1 MMITGKPLNLQRGV
15 AMQTLK
21 QYAIADSTD
30 TKKFSPRVY
39 RAYRAMQGLEDDSDK
54 VFAALAKTAENVYV
68 EELKLVYGAL
78 TAEFTIRDLSY
89 DVSKLYDMIKDVA
102 YPRTKKATD
111 EAAELMHDVLMVIA
125 KKVTEFKDYAP
136 IKEAMTVPCKPL
148 EKFIN
153 YLESETYKGVWSDIM
168 KYPFDNQKAGLRKH
182 LMFGFAPSTG
192 KTIITNALDTLYY
205 RIDAN
210 VQTRKSFSFDAGVWN
225 GMVNGKFLVITDDDD
240 ESQPISP
247 DFIKNFMNPRMA
259 SMTAK
264 QGERD
269 FKTYS
274 GSSVIATNTEEEYFA
289 SPQVSKRLI
298 LIRLNHTL
306 PDFTFDELN
315 KLHNLDV
322 AEILNYVNYTR
333 PTKLFD
339 VKNKWSNKLDS
350 RIEECKK
357 YVNEVGAVK
366 AGQLKKEF
374 GNDIVKMAYPDGA
387 KTKRVDDL
395 VIYGYFADKEATPEL
410 PKQSSFDEFNVSMLA
425 GLRDTKPKQVKI
437 TFGRMADN
445 IEASNDTPKEE
456 QAMFGLFT
464 GTGVKTDEID
474 KATGIVLDVDE
485 SKLKSLKEIKLP
497 YAFIAYETSSS
508 KPDKLR
514 YRVVVPGIESKD
526 ADEYRENVIKV
537 SKLLKDD
544 IDPTCEAIAHRY
556 FIGGKNIVIN
566 YKPLNASLPHDT
578 TGIVSRV
585 ASAAVG
591 NRNSMTYWALQRAK
605 EANDEDLAEEILR
618 ASKCDESEIERFA
631 RRWDENRI

>member
-1 MMITGKPLNLQRGV
+1 ML
-15 AMQTLK
+15 TLRD
-21 QYAIADSTD
+21 YAIADNTD
-30 TKKFSPRVY
+30 IEKFSPRVY
-39 RAYRAMQGLEDDSDK
+39 RAYRAIQGFDDDNDK
-54 VFAALAKTAENVYV
+54 TFQALAKTAKNVNV
-68 EELKLVYGAL
+68 AELKLVYGSL

-89 DVSKLYDMIKDVA
+89 DVSQLGDMIKDVA
-102 YPRTKKATD
+102 FPRTKKAVD

-136 IKEAMTVPCKPL
+136 IAEAMTIPCKPL
-148 EKFIN
+148 ERFID
-153 YLESETYKGVWSDIM
+153 YLESETYKGIWSDIM

-182 LMFGFAPSTG
+182 LMLGFAPSTG

-247 DFIKNFMNPRMA
+247 DFIKNFMNQRMA

-298 LIRLNHTL
+298 LVRLNHTL
-306 PDFTFDELN
+306 PDFTFEELN
-315 KLHNLDV
+315 ELHNLDV
-322 AEILNYVNYTR
+322 AQILNYVNYEKQ
-333 PTKLFD
+333 TKLFD
-339 VKNKWSNKLDS
+339 IKNQWSNKLDI

-357 YVNEVGAVK
+357 YVNEMGAVK
-366 AGQLKKEF
+366 AGSLKKEF
-374 GNDIVKMAYPDGA
+374 GRDIVKAAYPDGA

-395 VIYGYFADKEATPEL
+395 VIYGYFAEELETPDL
-410 PKQSSFDEFNVSMLA
+410 PKQKSFDEFNVSMLA
-425 GLRDTKPKQVKI
+425 GLTDTKPKQIKT
-437 TFGRMADN
+437 TFSSMADN
-445 IEASNDTPKEE
+445 IEAANDTPKEE

-474 KATGIVLDVDE
+474 KATGIVLDVDK

-508 KPDKLR
+508 KPDSLR
-514 YRVVVPGIESKD
+514 YRVVIPGIESKD
-526 ADEYRENVIKV
+526 ADEYRDNVIKI

-566 YKPLNASLPHDT
+566 YKKLNATLPHDRS
-578 TGIVSRV
+578 GIVSRV

-591 NRNSMTYWALQRAK
+591 ERNSITYWALKRAQ
-605 EANDEDLAEEILR
+605 ESNDEDLAEEILK
-618 ASKCDESEIERFA
+618 ASQCDQSEIEYFA
-631 RRWDENRI
+631 KRWDESKI

>member
-1 MMITGKPLNLQRGV
+1 
-15 AMQTLK
+15 MQTLRE
-21 QYAIADSTD
+21 YAIADNTD
-30 TKKFSPRVY
+30 TQKFSPRVF
-39 RAYRAMQGLEDDSDK
+39 RAYRAIQGLEDESDK
-54 VFAALAKTAENVYV
+54 TFAALAKTAKNVNV
-68 EELKLVYGAL
+68 NELKLVYGAL
-78 TAEFTIRDLSY
+78 TAEFTIRELRY
-89 DVSKLYDMIKDVA
+89 DVSELRDMIKDVA

-136 IKEAMTVPCKPL
+136 IEEAMTVPCKPL
-148 EKFIN
+148 EKFID

-168 KYPFDNQKAGLRKH
+168 KYPFDNQKSGLRKH
-182 LMFGFAPSTG
+182 LMLGFAPSTG

-247 DFIKNFMNPRMA
+247 DFIKNFMNQRMA

-298 LIRLNHTL
+298 LIRLDHAL

-315 KLHNLDV
+315 ELHNLDV
-322 AEILNYVNYTR
+322 AEILNYVNYDK

-357 YVNEVGAVK
+357 YVNEMGAVK
-366 AGQLKKEF
+366 AGSLKKEF
-374 GNDIVKMAYPDGA
+374 GKDIVKIAYPDGP

-395 VIYGYFADKEATPEL
+395 VIYGYFAEDKKAGLPE
-410 PKQSSFDEFNVSMLA
+410 QSSFDEFNISMLT
-425 GLRDTKPKQVKI
+425 GLKDTKPKKI
-437 TFGRMADN
+437 KTTFGSMSDN
-445 IEASNDTPKEE
+445 IEAANDTPKKK

-464 GTGVKTDEID
+464 GTGVKTDEIE
-474 KATGIVLDVDE
+474 KATGVVLDVDK

-497 YAFIAYETSSS
+497 YAFIAYETSRS
-508 KPDKLR
+508 KPDSLR
-514 YRVVVPGIESKD
+514 YRVVIPGIESKD
-526 ADEYRENVIKV
+526 ADEYRENMIKIGG
-537 SKLLKDD
+537 LLKDD
-544 IDPTCEAIAHRY
+544 VDPASEAIAHRY

-566 YKPLNASLPHDT
+566 YKPLNASLPRDT
-578 TGIVSRV
+578 SGIVDRV
-585 ASAAVG
+585 SSATVG
-591 NRNSMTYWALQRAK
+591 SRNSITYWALQRAK
-605 EANDEDLAEEILR
+605 EANDEDLAMEVLK
-618 ASKCDESEIERFA
+618 ASQCDQSEIERFA
-631 RRWDENRI
+631 KRWDNNQI

>member
-1 MMITGKPLNLQRGV
+1 
-15 AMQTLK
+15 MQTLK
-21 QYAIADSTD
+21 EYAVADNTNNE
-30 TKKFSPRVY
+30 KFSPRVY
-39 RAYRAMQGLEDDSDK
+39 RAYRAIQGLEDDSDK
-54 VFAALAKTAENVYV
+54 TFAALAKTAKNVNV

-78 TAEFTIRDLSY
+78 TAEFTIRELSY
-89 DVSKLYDMIKDVA
+89 DVSRLYDMIKDVA

-136 IKEAMTVPCKPL
+136 IEEAMTVPCKPL
-148 EKFIN
+148 ERFID

-182 LMFGFAPSTG
+182 LMLGFAPSTG

-240 ESQPISP
+240 ESQPISS
-247 DFIKNFMNPRMA
+247 DFIKNFMNQRMA

-274 GSSVIATNTEEEYFA
+274 GSSVIATNTEEDYFA

-298 LIRLNHTL
+298 LVRLNHTL

-315 KLHNLDV
+315 ELHNLDV
-322 AEILNYVNYTR
+322 AEILNYVNYER

-339 VKNKWSNKLDS
+339 VKNKWNNKLDI

-357 YVNEVGAVK
+357 YVNEMGAVK
-366 AGQLKKEF
+366 AGSLKKEF
-374 GNDIVKMAYPDGA
+374 GRDIVKAAYPDGA

-395 VIYGYFADKEATPEL
+395 VIYGYFAEKENNEL
-410 PKQSSFDEFNVSMLA
+410 PEQRSFDEFNISMLA
-425 GLRDTKPKQVKI
+425 GLKDTKPKKI
-437 TFGRMADN
+437 ITTFGYMSDN
-445 IEASNDTPKEE
+445 IEAANDVPKEQ
-456 QAMFGLFT
+456 QAMFGMFT

-474 KATGIVLDVDE
+474 KATGVVLDVDK

-497 YAFIAYETSSS
+497 YAFIAYETSNS

-514 YRVVVPGIESKD
+514 YRIVVPGIESKD

-544 IDPTCEAIAHRY
+544 IDTTCEAIAHRY

-566 YKPLNASLPHDT
+566 YKPLSYSLPRDT

-591 NRNSMTYWALQRAK
+591 SRNSITFWALNRAK
-605 EANDEDLAEEILR
+605 EANDEDLAVEVLK
-618 ASKCDESEIERFA
+618 ASQCDEAEIERFA
-631 RRWDENRI
+631 RRWDNNKI

>member
-1 MMITGKPLNLQRGV
+1 
-15 AMQTLK
+15 MQTLRD
-21 QYAIADSTD
+21 YAIRDCTD
-30 TKKFSPRVY
+30 TNKFSPRVF
-39 RAYRAMQGLEDDSDK
+39 RAYRAIQGLDDDNDK
-54 VFAALAKTAENVYV
+54 TFQALAKTAKSVNVA
-68 EELKLVYGAL
+68 ELKLVYGSL

-89 DVSKLYDMIKDVA
+89 DVSRLGDMIKDVA
-102 YPRTKKATD
+102 FPRTKKAVD

-136 IKEAMTVPCKPL
+136 ISEAMTIPCKPL
-148 EKFIN
+148 ERFID

-182 LMFGFAPSTG
+182 LMLGFAPSTG

-247 DFIKNFMNPRMA
+247 DFIKNFMNQRMA

-298 LIRLNHTL
+298 LVRLNHTL

-315 KLHNLDV
+315 ELHNLDV
-322 AEILNYVNYTR
+322 AQILNYVNYEK

-339 VKNKWSNKLDS
+339 VKNKWSNKLDN
-350 RIEECKK
+350 RIDECKK
-357 YVNEVGAVK
+357 YVNEMGAVK
-366 AGQLKKEF
+366 AGSLKKEF
-374 GNDIVKMAYPDGA
+374 GRDIVKAAYPDGA

-395 VIYGYFADKEATPEL
+395 VIYGYFAEEFETPDL
-410 PKQSSFDEFNVSMLA
+410 PKQKSFDEFNVSMLT
-425 GLRDTKPKQVKI
+425 GLTDTKPKQIKT
-437 TFGRMADN
+437 TFSGMADN

-474 KATGIVLDVDE
+474 KATGIVLDVDK

-497 YAFIAYETSSS
+497 YEFIAYETSSS
-508 KPDKLR
+508 KPDSLR
-514 YRVVVPGIESKD
+514 YRVVLPGIESKN
-526 ADEYRENVIKV
+526 ADEYRENTIKIG
-537 SKLLKDD
+537 KLLKDD
-544 IDPTCEAIAHRY
+544 IDPTCEAMAHRY

-566 YKPLNASLPHDT
+566 YKRLNASLPHDRS
-578 TGIVSRV
+578 GIVSRV

-591 NRNSMTYWALQRAK
+591 ERNSITYWALKRAQ
-605 EANDEDLAEEILR
+605 ESNDEDLAEEILK
-618 ASKCDESEIERFA
+618 ASQCDQSEIEYFA
-631 RRWDENRI
+631 KRWDESKI

>member
-1 MMITGKPLNLQRGV
+1 
-15 AMQTLK
+15 MQTLK
-21 QYAIADSTD
+21 EYAIADKTD
-30 TKKFSPRVY
+30 TEKFSPRVY
-39 RAYRAMQGLEDDSDK
+39 RAYRAIQGLEDDSDK
-54 VFAALAKTAENVYV
+54 AFDALAKTARNVNV
-68 EELKLVYGAL
+68 AELKLVYGAL

-89 DVSKLYDMIKDVA
+89 DVSRLGDMIKDVA
-102 YPRTKKATD
+102 FPRTKKSVD

-136 IKEAMTVPCKPL
+136 IEEAMTVPCKPL
-148 EKFIN
+148 ERFID

-298 LIRLNHTL
+298 LIRLDHTL

-322 AEILNYVNYTR
+322 AEILNYVNYTK

-357 YVNEVGAVK
+357 YVNEMGAVK
-366 AGQLKKEF
+366 AGSLKKEF
-374 GNDIVKMAYPDGA
+374 GRDIVKMAYPDGA

-395 VIYGYFADKEATPEL
+395 VIYGYFAEEAKTHGLPE
-410 PKQSSFDEFNVSMLA
+410 QRSFDEFNVSMLT

-437 TFGRMADN
+437 TFSGMYDN
-445 IEASNDTPKEE
+445 IEAANATPKEE

-474 KATGIVLDVDE
+474 KATGIVLDVDK
-485 SKLKSLKEIKLP
+485 SKLHSLKEIQLP

-514 YRVVVPGIESKD
+514 YRVVIPGIESKD
-526 ADEYRENVIKV
+526 ADEYRDNVIAI

-566 YKPLNASLPHDT
+566 YKKLNASLPRDRS
-578 TGIVSRV
+578 GIVSRV

-591 NRNSMTYWALQRAK
+591 ERNSITFWALNRAK
-605 EANDEDLAEEILR
+605 ETDDEDLAAEILR
-618 ASKCDESEIERFA
+618 ASQCSEEEIERFA
-631 RRWDENRI
+631 RRWDNSQL

>member
-1 MMITGKPLNLQRGV
+1 
-15 AMQTLK
+15 MQTLRE
-21 QYAIADSTD
+21 YAVSDKTD
-30 TKKFSPRVY
+30 TEKFSPRVY
-39 RAYRAMQGLEDDSDK
+39 RAYRAMQGLDDDSDK
-54 VFAALAKTAENVYV
+54 TFVALDKTAKNVNV
-68 EELKLVYGAL
+68 AELKLVYGAL
-78 TAEFTIRDLSY
+78 TAEFTIRALSY
-89 DVSKLYDMIKDVA
+89 DVSRLYDMIKDVA
-102 YPRTKKATD
+102 YPRTKKSTE

-136 IKEAMTVPCKPL
+136 IEEAMTVPCKPL
-148 EKFIN
+148 EKFID

-182 LMFGFAPSTG
+182 LMLGFAPSTG

-247 DFIKNFMNPRMA
+247 DFIKNFMNQRMA

-274 GSSVIATNTEEEYFA
+274 GSSVIATNTEEDYFT

-298 LIRLNHTL
+298 LIRLDHTL

-315 KLHNLDV
+315 ELHNLDV
-322 AEILNYVNYTR
+322 AQILNYVNYEKQ
-333 PTKLFD
+333 TKLFD
-339 VKNKWSNKLDS
+339 IKNKWSNKLDI

-357 YVNEVGAVK
+357 YVNEMGAVK
-366 AGQLKKEF
+366 AGSLKKEF
-374 GNDIVKMAYPDGA
+374 GRDIVKAAYPEGA
-387 KTKRVDDL
+387 KTKRFDGL
-395 VIYGYFADKEATPEL
+395 VIYGYFAEKENTDL
-410 PKQSSFDEFNVSMLA
+410 PKQSSFDEFNVSMMT
-425 GLRDTKPKQVKI
+425 GLRDTEPKKI
-437 TFGRMADN
+437 KTTFSRMADN
-445 IEASNDTPKEE
+445 IEAANDTPKE
-456 QAMFGLFT
+456 QQSMFGLFT

-508 KPDKLR
+508 KPNKLR
-514 YRVVVPGIESKD
+514 YRVVIPGIKSQN
-526 ADEYRENVIKV
+526 ADEYRDNVIKI
-537 SKLLKDD
+537 SGLLKDD

-556 FIGGKNIVIN
+556 FVGGKNIVIN
-566 YKPLNASLPHDT
+566 YKPLSYSLPHDHG
-578 TGIVSRV
+578 GIVSRV
-585 ASAAVG
+585 ASASVG
-591 NRNSMTYWALQRAK
+591 SRNSITYWGLKRAQ
-605 EANDEDLAEEILR
+605 EANDEDLAVKVLK
-618 ASKCDESEIERFA
+618 ASQCDESEIERFA
-631 RRWDENRI
+631 KRWDENKI

>member
-1 MMITGKPLNLQRGV
+1 MTTTGKPLNLQRGTIV
-15 AMQTLK
+15 QTLK
-21 QYAIADSTD
+21 EYAIKDKTD

-39 RAYRAMQGLEDDSDK
+39 RAYRAIQGMEDDSDK
-54 VFAALAKTAENVYV
+54 TFAALAKTAKSVNV

-89 DVSKLYDMIKDVA
+89 DVSRLHNMIKDVA

-125 KKVTEFKDYAP
+125 KNVTEFKDYAP
-136 IKEAMTVPCKPL
+136 INEAMTVPCKPL
-148 EKFIN
+148 EKFID

-182 LMFGFAPSTG
+182 LMLGFAPSTG

-247 DFIKNFMNPRMA
+247 DFIKNFMNQRMA

-274 GSSVIATNTEEEYFA
+274 GSSVIATNTEEDYFA

-306 PDFTFDELN
+306 PEFTFDELN
-315 KLHNLDV
+315 QLHNLDV
-322 AEILNYVNYTR
+322 AEILNYVNYEK

-339 VKNKWSNKLDS
+339 VKNKWSNKLEGK
-350 RIEECKK
+350 IEECKK
-357 YVNEVGAVK
+357 YVNEMGAVK
-366 AGQLKKEF
+366 AGALKKEF
-374 GNDIVKMAYPDGA
+374 GKDIVKIAYPNGP

-395 VIYGYFADKEATPEL
+395 VVYGYFAEEENNDL
-410 PKQSSFDEFNVSMLA
+410 PVQNSFDEFNISMMT
-425 GLRDTKPKQVKI
+425 GLKDTKPKKI
-437 TFGRMADN
+437 VTTFGHMLDN
-445 IEASNDTPKEE
+445 IEAANDTPKEE

-474 KATGIVLDVDE
+474 KATGVVLDVDE
-485 SKLKSLKEIKLP
+485 SKLKSLEEIKLP

-514 YRVVVPGIESKD
+514 YRVVIPGIESKD
-526 ADEYRENVIKV
+526 ADEYRENVIKIGG
-537 SKLLKDD
+537 LLEDD
-544 IDPTCEAIAHRY
+544 IDSTCEAIAHRY

-566 YKPLNASLPHDT
+566 YKPLNTSLPRDT
-578 TGIVSRV
+578 SGIVNRV
-585 ASAAVG
+585 SSAAVG
-591 NRNSMTYWALQRAK
+591 SRNSITYWGLKRAQ
-605 EANDEDLAEEILR
+605 EANDEDLAMEVLK
-618 ASKCDESEIERFA
+618 ASKCDQSEIERFA
-631 RRWDENRI
+631 KRWDENKI

>member
-1 MMITGKPLNLQRGV
+1 
-15 AMQTLK
+15 MQTLK
-21 QYAIADSTD
+21 EYAIADNTD
-30 TKKFSPRVY
+30 TQKFSPRVY
-39 RAYRAMQGLEDDSDK
+39 RAYRAIQGLEDESDK
-54 VFAALAKTAENVYV
+54 TFAALAKTAKNVNV
-68 EELKLVYGAL
+68 AELKLVYGAL
-78 TAEFTIRDLSY
+78 TAEFTIRELSY
-89 DVSKLYDMIKDVA
+89 DVSRIRDMIKDVA

-125 KKVTEFKDYAP
+125 QKVTEFKDYAP
-136 IKEAMTVPCKPL
+136 IEEAMTVPCKPL
-148 EKFIN
+148 ERFID

-182 LMFGFAPSTG
+182 LMLGFAPSTG

-247 DFIKNFMNPRMA
+247 DFIKNFMNQRMA

-298 LIRLNHTL
+298 LIRLDHTL

-315 KLHNLDV
+315 ELHNLDV
-322 AEILNYVNYTR
+322 AEILNYVNYEK

-339 VKNKWSNKLDS
+339 VKNRWSNKLDS

-357 YVNEVGAVK
+357 YVNEMGAVK
-366 AGQLKKEF
+366 AGSLKKEF
-374 GNDIVKMAYPDGA
+374 GKDIVKLAYPDGP

-395 VIYGYFADKEATPEL
+395 VIYGYFAENKKDGLPE
-410 PKQSSFDEFNVSMLA
+410 QVSFDEFNISMLT
-425 GLRDTKPKQVKI
+425 GLKDTNPKQIK
-437 TFGRMADN
+437 TTLGSMSDN
-445 IEASNDTPKEE
+445 IEAANDTPKEE

-514 YRVVVPGIESKD
+514 YRVVLPGIESKD
-526 ADEYRENVIKV
+526 ADEYRENVIKIG
-537 SKLLKDD
+537 KLLKDD

-566 YKPLNASLPHDT
+566 YKPLSASLPRDT
-578 TGIVSRV
+578 SGIVDRV
-585 ASAAVG
+585 SSAAVG
-591 NRNSMTYWALQRAK
+591 TRNSITFWALNRAK
-605 EANDEDLAEEILR
+605 EANDEDLAVEVLK
-618 ASKCDESEIERFA
+618 ASQCDEAEIERFA
-631 RRWDENRI
+631 RRWDNNKI

>member
-1 MMITGKPLNLQRGV
+1 ML
-15 AMQTLK
+15 TLRE
-21 QYAIADSTD
+21 YAIEDGTD
-30 TKKFSPRVY
+30 TEKFSPRVY
-39 RAYRAMQGLEDDSDK
+39 RAYRAMQGLDDDNDK
-54 VFAALAKTAENVYV
+54 TFVALAKTAKNVNV
-68 EELKLVYGAL
+68 AELKLVYGAL
-78 TAEFTIRDLSY
+78 TAEFTIKKLSY
-89 DVSKLYDMIKDVA
+89 DVSRLYDMIKDVA

-136 IKEAMTVPCKPL
+136 IPEAMTVPCKPL
-148 EKFIN
+148 ERFID

-168 KYPFDNQKAGLRKH
+168 KYPFDNQKYGLRKH
-182 LMFGFAPSTG
+182 LMLGFAPSTG

-274 GSSVIATNTEEEYFA
+274 GSSVIATNTEEDYFA

-298 LIRLNHTL
+298 LVRLDHTL
-306 PDFTFDELN
+306 PDFTFEELN
-315 KLHNLDV
+315 ELHNLDV
-322 AEILNYVNYTR
+322 AEILNYVNYEK

-339 VKNKWSNKLDS
+339 IKNKWSNKLDS
-350 RIEECKK
+350 RIAECKK
-357 YVNEVGAVK
+357 YVNDMGAVK
-366 AGQLKKEF
+366 AGSLKKEF
-374 GNDIVKMAYPDGA
+374 GRDVVKAAYPNGA

-395 VIYGYFADKEATPEL
+395 VIYGYFAEKENTEL
-410 PKQSSFDEFNVSMLA
+410 PKQSSFDEFNVSMLN
-425 GLRDTKPKQVKI
+425 GLKDTKPRIIKT

-445 IEASNDTPKEE
+445 IEASNDIPKKQ
-456 QAMFGLFT
+456 QAMFGMFT
-464 GTGVKTDEID
+464 GTGVKTNEID
-474 KATGIVLDVDE
+474 KAIGIVLDVDK

-508 KPDKLR
+508 KPNKLR
-514 YRVVVPGIESKD
+514 YRVVIPGIESKD
-526 ADEYRENVIKV
+526 ADSYRENVIKV

-556 FIGGKNIVIN
+556 FIGGKNIRIN
-566 YKPLNASLPHDT
+566 YKPLNASLPRDT
-578 TGIVSRV
+578 SGIVSLV
-585 ASAAVG
+585 ASAVPG
-591 NRNSMTYWALQRAK
+591 ERNSVTYWALNRAK

-618 ASKCDESEIERFA
+618 ASNCDESEIERFA
-631 RRWDENRI
+631 KRWDENKI

>member
-1 MMITGKPLNLQRGV
+1 
-15 AMQTLK
+15 MQTLRE
-21 QYAIADSTD
+21 YAIADNTN
-30 TKKFSPRVY
+30 TQKFSPRVY
-39 RAYRAMQGLEDDSDK
+39 RAYRAIQGLEDDSDK
-54 VFAALAKTAENVYV
+54 TFAALAKTAKNVNV
-68 EELKLVYGAL
+68 NELKLVYGSL
-78 TAEFTIRDLSY
+78 TAEFTIRELRY
-89 DVSKLYDMIKDVA
+89 DVSQLRDMIKDVA

-125 KKVTEFKDYAP
+125 KRVTEFKDYAP
-136 IKEAMTVPCKPL
+136 VEEAMTVPCKPL
-148 EKFIN
+148 EKYIDF
-153 YLESETYKGVWSDIM
+153 LESETYKGVWSDIM
-168 KYPFDNQKAGLRKH
+168 KYPFDNQKSGLRKH
-182 LMFGFAPSTG
+182 LMLGFAPSTG

-247 DFIKNFMNPRMA
+247 DFIKNFMNQRMA

-298 LIRLNHTL
+298 LIRLDHAL
-306 PDFTFDELN
+306 PEFTFDELN
-315 KLHNLDV
+315 ELHNLDV
-322 AEILNYVNYTR
+322 DEILNYVNYEK

-339 VKNKWSNKLDS
+339 IKNRWSNKLDN

-357 YVNEVGAVK
+357 YVNEMGAVK
-366 AGQLKKEF
+366 AGSLKKEF
-374 GNDIVKMAYPDGA
+374 GKDIVKLAYPNGP

-395 VIYGYFADKEATPEL
+395 VIYGYFAEEKNNDMPVQE
-410 PKQSSFDEFNVSMLA
+410 SFDEFHISMLT
-425 GLRDTKPKQVKI
+425 GLKDTKPKKI
-437 TFGRMADN
+437 VTTFGHMSDN
-445 IEASNDTPKEE
+445 IEAASDTPKKQ

-474 KATGIVLDVDE
+474 KATGIVLDVDK

-514 YRVVVPGIESKD
+514 YRVVLPGIESKN
-526 ADEYRENVIKV
+526 ADEYRENVIKIG
-537 SKLLKDD
+537 KLLKDD

-566 YKPLNASLPHDT
+566 YKPLNASLPRDT
-578 TGIVSRV
+578 SGIVDRV
-585 ASAAVG
+585 SSAAVG
-591 NRNSMTYWALQRAK
+591 SRNSITFWALKRAQ
-605 EANDEDLAEEILR
+605 EANDEDLAMEVLK
-618 ASKCDESEIERFA
+618 ASQCDQSEIERFA
-631 RRWDENRI
+631 KRWDNNQI

>member
-1 MMITGKPLNLQRGV
+1 MQRGL

-21 QYAIADSTD
+21 EYAIADNTD
-30 TKKFSPRVY
+30 TQKFSPRVY
-39 RAYRAMQGLEDDSDK
+39 RAYRAIQGLEDESDK
-54 VFAALAKTAENVYV
+54 TFAALAKTAKNVNV
-68 EELKLVYGAL
+68 AELKLVYGAL
-78 TAEFTIRDLSY
+78 TAEFTIRELSY
-89 DVSKLYDMIKDVA
+89 DVSRIRDMIKDVA

-125 KKVTEFKDYAP
+125 QKVTEFKDYAP
-136 IKEAMTVPCKPL
+136 IEEAMTVPCKPL
-148 EKFIN
+148 ERFID

-182 LMFGFAPSTG
+182 LMLGFAPSTG

-247 DFIKNFMNPRMA
+247 DFIKNFMNQRMA

-298 LIRLNHTL
+298 LIRLDHTL

-315 KLHNLDV
+315 ELHNLDV
-322 AEILNYVNYTR
+322 AEILNYVNYEK

-339 VKNKWSNKLDS
+339 VKNRWSNKLDS

-357 YVNEVGAVK
+357 YVNEMGAVK
-366 AGQLKKEF
+366 AGSLKKEF
-374 GNDIVKMAYPDGA
+374 GKDIVKLAYPDGP

-395 VIYGYFADKEATPEL
+395 VIYGYFAENKKDGLPE
-410 PKQSSFDEFNVSMLA
+410 QVSFDEFNISMLT
-425 GLRDTKPKQVKI
+425 GLKDTNPKQIK
-437 TFGRMADN
+437 TTLGSMSDN
-445 IEASNDTPKEE
+445 IEAANDTPKEE

-514 YRVVVPGIESKD
+514 YRVVLPGIESKD
-526 ADEYRENVIKV
+526 ADEYRENVIKIG
-537 SKLLKDD
+537 KLLKDD

-566 YKPLNASLPHDT
+566 YKPLSASLPRDT
-578 TGIVSRV
+578 SGIVDRV
-585 ASAAVG
+585 SSAAVG
-591 NRNSMTYWALQRAK
+591 TRNSITFWALNRAK
-605 EANDEDLAEEILR
+605 EANDEDLAVEVLK
-618 ASKCDESEIERFA
+618 ASQCDEAEIERFA
-631 RRWDENRI
+631 RRWDNNKI

>member
-1 MMITGKPLNLQRGV
+1 
-15 AMQTLK
+15 
-21 QYAIADSTD
+21 
-30 TKKFSPRVY
+30 
-39 RAYRAMQGLEDDSDK
+39 
-54 VFAALAKTAENVYV
+54 
-68 EELKLVYGAL
+68 
-78 TAEFTIRDLSY
+78 
-89 DVSKLYDMIKDVA
+89 
-102 YPRTKKATD
+102 
-111 EAAELMHDVLMVIA
+111 LMHDVLMVIA

-136 IKEAMTVPCKPL
+136 IEEAKTVPCKPL
-148 EKFIN
+148 ERFID

-168 KYPFDNQKAGLRKH
+168 KYPFDNQKSGLRKH

-247 DFIKNFMNPRMA
+247 DFIKNFMNQRMA

-274 GSSVIATNTEEEYFA
+274 GSSVIATNTEEDYFS

-298 LIRLNHTL
+298 LVRLNHTL

-315 KLHNLDV
+315 ELHNLDV
-322 AEILNYVNYTR
+322 AEILNYVNYEK

-339 VKNKWSNKLDS
+339 IKNKWSNKIDI
-350 RIEECKK
+350 RINECKN
-357 YVNEVGAVK
+357 YVNEMGAVK
-366 AGQLKKEF
+366 AGSLKKEF
-374 GNDIVKMAYPDGA
+374 GRDVVKAAYPNGA

-395 VIYGYFADKEATPEL
+395 VIYGYFAEEEATNDMPE
-410 PKQSSFDEFNVSMLA
+410 QSSFDEFNISMLT
-425 GLRDTKPKQVKI
+425 GLRDTKPKKI
-437 TFGRMADN
+437 QTTFSRMADN
-445 IEASNDTPKEE
+445 IEAAHDTPKEK
-456 QAMFGLFT
+456 QSMFGLFT

-497 YAFIAYETSSS
+497 YEFIAYETSSS
-508 KPDKLR
+508 KPDSLR
-514 YRVVVPGIESKD
+514 YRVVIPGIESRD
-526 ADEYRENVIKV
+526 ADEYRENTIKIG
-537 SKLLKDD
+537 KLLKDD

-566 YKPLNASLPHDT
+566 YKRLNNSLPRDK

-585 ASAAVG
+585 ASAVVG
-591 NRNSMTYWALQRAK
+591 NRNSITFWGLKRAQ

-618 ASKCDESEIERFA
+618 ASQCDESEIERFA
-631 RRWDENRI
+631 RRWDDSKI

>member
-1 MMITGKPLNLQRGV
+1 
-15 AMQTLK
+15 MQTLRE
-21 QYAIADSTD
+21 YAIADNTD
-30 TKKFSPRVY
+30 NQKFSPRVF
-39 RAYRAMQGLEDDSDK
+39 RAYRAIQGLEDDSDK
-54 VFAALAKTAENVYV
+54 TFASLAKTAKNVNV
-68 EELKLVYGAL
+68 AELKLVYGAL
-78 TAEFTIRDLSY
+78 TAEFTIRELRY
-89 DVSKLYDMIKDVA
+89 DVSQIRDMIKDVA

-136 IKEAMTVPCKPL
+136 IEEAMTVPCKPL
-148 EKFIN
+148 ERFID
-153 YLESETYKGVWSDIM
+153 YLESETYKGIWSDIM
-168 KYPFDNQKAGLRKH
+168 KYPFDNQRAGLRKH
-182 LMFGFAPSTG
+182 LMLGFAPSTG

-247 DFIKNFMNPRMA
+247 DFIKNFMNQRMA

-298 LIRLNHTL
+298 LIRLDHKL

-315 KLHNLDV
+315 ELHNLDV
-322 AEILNYVNYTR
+322 AEILNYVNYEK

-350 RIEECKK
+350 RVEECKK
-357 YVNEVGAVK
+357 YVNEMGAVK
-366 AGQLKKEF
+366 AGSLKKEF
-374 GNDIVKMAYPDGA
+374 GKDIVKLAYPNGP

-395 VIYGYFADKEATPEL
+395 VIYGYFAEEKNNDMPI
-410 PKQSSFDEFNVSMLA
+410 QNSFDEFNISMLT
-425 GLRDTKPKQVKI
+425 GIKDTNPKKI
-437 TFGRMADN
+437 TTTFGSMSDN
-445 IEASNDTPKEE
+445 IEAANDTPKEE
-456 QAMFGLFT
+456 QAMFGMFE
-464 GTGVKTDEID
+464 GSGVKTDEID
-474 KATGIVLDVDE
+474 KATGIVLDVDK
-485 SKLKSLKEIKLP
+485 SKFSSLDEIKLP

-508 KPDKLR
+508 KPDELR
-514 YRVVVPGIESKD
+514 YRVTIPGIESNN
-526 ADEYRENVIKV
+526 ADEYRENVVKIGNA
-537 SKLLKDD
+537 LGDN

-556 FIGGKNIVIN
+556 FIGGKNIRIN
-566 YKPLNASLPHDT
+566 YKPLNASLPRDT
-578 TGIVSRV
+578 SGIVDRV
-585 ASAAVG
+585 SSAIVG
-591 NRNSMTYWALQRAK
+591 ERNSITYWALNRAK
-605 EANDEDLAEEILR
+605 EANDEDLAVEVLK
-618 ASKCDESEIERFA
+618 ASQCNEAEIERFA
-631 RRWDENRI
+631 RRWDNNKI

>member
-1 MMITGKPLNLQRGV
+1 
-15 AMQTLK
+15 MQTLRE
-21 QYAIADSTD
+21 YAIEDNTD
-30 TKKFSPRVY
+30 TQKFSPRVY
-39 RAYRAMQGLEDDSDK
+39 RAYRAIQGLEDGSDK
-54 VFAALAKTAENVYV
+54 TFAALAKTAKNVNV
-68 EELKLVYGAL
+68 NELKLVYGSL
-78 TAEFTIRDLSY
+78 TAEFTIRELRY
-89 DVSKLYDMIKDVA
+89 DVNELRDMIKDVA

-125 KKVTEFKDYAP
+125 KRVTEFKDYAP
-136 IKEAMTVPCKPL
+136 VEEAMTVPCKPL
-148 EKFIN
+148 EKYIDF
-153 YLESETYKGVWSDIM
+153 LESETYKGIWSDIM
-168 KYPFDNQKAGLRKH
+168 KYPFDNQKSGLRKH

-247 DFIKNFMNPRMA
+247 DFIKNFMNQRMA

-298 LIRLNHTL
+298 LIRLDHEL
-306 PDFTFDELN
+306 PEFTFEELN
-315 KLHNLDV
+315 ELHNLDV
-322 AEILNYVNYTR
+322 AEILNYVNYEK

-339 VKNKWSNKLDS
+339 IKNKWSNKIDS
-350 RIEECKK
+350 EIDECKK
-357 YVNEVGAVK
+357 YVNEMGAVK
-366 AGQLKKEF
+366 AGSLKKEF
-374 GNDIVKMAYPDGA
+374 GKDIVKAAYPDGP

-395 VIYGYFADKEATPEL
+395 VIYGYFAEKANTEL
-410 PKQSSFDEFNVSMLA
+410 PDQSSFDEFNISMLT
-425 GLRDTKPKQVKI
+425 GLKDTKPKKI
-437 TFGRMADN
+437 KTTFGSMSDN
-445 IEASNDTPKEE
+445 IEAANDITKTE

-514 YRVVVPGIESKD
+514 YRVVLPGIESKN
-526 ADEYRENVIKV
+526 ADEYRENVIKIG
-537 SKLLKDD
+537 KLLKDE

-566 YKPLNASLPHDT
+566 YKPLNASLPRDT
-578 TGIVSRV
+578 SGIVDRV
-585 ASAAVG
+585 SSAAVG
-591 NRNSMTYWALQRAK
+591 ERNSITFWGLKRAQ
-605 EANDEDLAEEILR
+605 EANDEDLAVEVLK
-618 ASKCDESEIERFA
+618 ASKCDESEKERFA
-631 RRWDENRI
+631 RRWDNSKI

>member
-1 MMITGKPLNLQRGV
+1 ME
-15 AMQTLK
+15 TLRD
-21 QYAIADSTD
+21 YAIVDNTSNE
-30 TKKFSPRVY
+30 KFSPRVF
-39 RAYRAMQGLEDDSDK
+39 RAYRAIQGLEDDSDK
-54 VFAALAKTAENVYV
+54 TFAALAKTAKNVNV
-68 EELKLVYGAL
+68 NELKLVYGAL
-78 TAEFTIRDLSY
+78 TAEFTIRELRY
-89 DVSKLYDMIKDVA
+89 DVSELRDMIKDVA

-136 IKEAMTVPCKPL
+136 VEEAMTVPCKPL
-148 EKFIN
+148 EKYID

-168 KYPFDNQKAGLRKH
+168 KYPFDNQKSGLRKH
-182 LMFGFAPSTG
+182 LMLGFAPSTG

-247 DFIKNFMNPRMA
+247 DFIKNFMNQRMA

-298 LIRLNHTL
+298 LVRLDHTL
-306 PDFTFDELN
+306 PDFTFEELN
-315 KLHNLDV
+315 ELHNLDI
-322 AEILNYVNYTR
+322 AEILNYVNYEK

-339 VKNKWSNKLDS
+339 IKNRWSNKLDS
-350 RIEECKK
+350 RVEECKK
-357 YVNEVGAVK
+357 YVNEMGAVK
-366 AGQLKKEF
+366 AGSLKKEF
-374 GNDIVKMAYPDGA
+374 GNDIVKIAYPEGA

-395 VIYGYFADKEATPEL
+395 VIYGYFEEKENNEL
-410 PKQSSFDEFNVSMLA
+410 PEQSSFDEFNISMLT
-425 GLRDTKPKQVKI
+425 GLKDTKPKKI
-437 TFGRMADN
+437 ITTFGHMSDN
-445 IEASNDTPKEE
+445 IEAANDTPKEE

-508 KPDKLR
+508 KPDSLR
-514 YRVVVPGIESKD
+514 YRVVIPGIESKN
-526 ADEYRENVIKV
+526 ADEYRENTIKIG
-537 SKLLKDD
+537 KLLKDN

-566 YKPLNASLPHDT
+566 YKPLNASLPRDT
-578 TGIVSRV
+578 SGIVDRV
-585 ASAAVG
+585 SSAAVG
-591 NRNSMTYWALQRAK
+591 ERNSITFWGLKRAQ
-605 EANDEDLAEEILR
+605 EANDEDLAMEILK
-618 ASKCDESEIERFA
+618 ASQCDQAEIERFA
-631 RRWDENRI
+631 RRWDENKI

>member
-1 MMITGKPLNLQRGV
+1 
-15 AMQTLK
+15 MQSLRE
-21 QYAIADSTD
+21 YAVKDNTD
-30 TKKFSPRVY
+30 TQKFSPRVY
-39 RAYRAMQGLEDDSDK
+39 RAYRAIQGLEDDSDK
-54 VFAALAKTAENVYV
+54 TFAALAKTAKNVNV
-68 EELKLVYGAL
+68 NELKLVYGAL
-78 TAEFTIRDLSY
+78 TAEFTIRELRY
-89 DVSKLYDMIKDVA
+89 DVSQLRDMIKDVA

-111 EAAELMHDVLMVIA
+111 EAAELMHDVLIVIA

-136 IKEAMTVPCKPL
+136 VDEAMTVPCKPL
-148 EKFIN
+148 EKFID

-168 KYPFDNQKAGLRKH
+168 KYPFDNQKSGLRKH
-182 LMFGFAPSTG
+182 LMLGFAPSTG

-247 DFIKNFMNPRMA
+247 DFIKNFMNQRMA

-298 LIRLNHTL
+298 LIRLDHKL

-315 KLHNLDV
+315 ELHNLDV
-322 AEILNYVNYTR
+322 AQILNYVNYEK

-339 VKNKWSNKLDS
+339 VKNRWSNKLDS
-350 RIEECKK
+350 LIDECNK
-357 YVNEVGAVK
+357 YVNEMGAVK
-366 AGQLKKEF
+366 AGSLKKEF
-374 GNDIVKMAYPDGA
+374 GKDIVKAAYPDGP

-395 VIYGYFADKEATPEL
+395 VIYGYFAEKEDTEL
-410 PKQSSFDEFNVSMLA
+410 PVQNSFDEFNISMLT
-425 GLRDTKPKQVKI
+425 GLKDTKPKKI
-437 TFGRMADN
+437 KTTFGSMSDN
-445 IEASNDTPKEE
+445 IEAANDTPKEE

-474 KATGIVLDVDE
+474 KATGIVIDVDE

-514 YRVVVPGIESKD
+514 YRVVLPGIESKN

-537 SKLLKDD
+537 GKLLKDD

-566 YKPLNASLPHDT
+566 YKPLTASLPRDT
-578 TGIVSRV
+578 SGIVDRV
-585 ASAAVG
+585 SSAIPG
-591 NRNSMTYWALQRAK
+591 ERNSITFWGLMRAK
-605 EANDEDLAEEILR
+605 EANDEDLAAEVLR
-618 ASKCDESEIERFA
+618 ASKCDQEEIERFA
-631 RRWDENRI
+631 RRWDNNKI

>member
-1 MMITGKPLNLQRGV
+1 
-15 AMQTLK
+15 MQTLRE
-21 QYAIADSTD
+21 YAVADNTD
-30 TKKFSPRVY
+30 TQKFSPRVF
-39 RAYRAMQGLEDDSDK
+39 RAYRAIQGLEDDSDK
-54 VFAALAKTAENVYV
+54 TFAALAKTAKNVNV
-68 EELKLVYGAL
+68 AELKLVYGAL
-78 TAEFTIRDLSY
+78 TAEFTIRELRY
-89 DVSKLYDMIKDVA
+89 DVSQIRDMIKDVA

-125 KKVTEFKDYAP
+125 KKVTDFKDYAP
-136 IKEAMTVPCKPL
+136 IEEAMTVPCKPL
-148 EKFIN
+148 EKFID

-182 LMFGFAPSTG
+182 LMLGFAPSTG

-247 DFIKNFMNPRMA
+247 DFIKNFMNQRMA

-298 LIRLNHTL
+298 LIRLDHTL
-306 PDFTFDELN
+306 PEFTFDELN
-315 KLHNLDV
+315 ELHNLDV
-322 AEILNYVNYTR
+322 AEILNYVNYEK

-350 RIEECKK
+350 RVEECKK
-357 YVNEVGAVK
+357 YVNAMGAVK
-366 AGQLKKEF
+366 AGSLKKEF
-374 GNDIVKMAYPDGA
+374 GKDIVKFAYPDGP

-395 VIYGYFADKEATPEL
+395 VIYGYFAENEKEKLPE
-410 PKQSSFDEFNVSMLA
+410 QSSFDEFNISMLT
-425 GLRDTKPKQVKI
+425 GLKDTKPKKI
-437 TFGRMADN
+437 KTTFGSMSDN
-445 IEASNDTPKEE
+445 IEAANDTPKEE

-508 KPDKLR
+508 KPYKLR
-514 YRVVVPGIESKD
+514 YRIVLPGIESKN
-526 ADEYRENVIKV
+526 ADEYRENVVKIGG
-537 SKLLKDD
+537 LLKDE

-566 YKPLNASLPHDT
+566 YKPLSASLPRDT
-578 TGIVSRV
+578 SGIVDRV
-585 ASAAVG
+585 SSATVG
-591 NRNSMTYWALQRAK
+591 SRNSITYWALKRAQ
-605 EANDEDLAEEILR
+605 EANDEDLAMEVLK
-618 ASKCDESEIERFA
+618 ASQCDEAEIERFA
-631 RRWDENRI
+631 KRWDENKI

>member
-1 MMITGKPLNLQRGV
+1 ME
-15 AMQTLK
+15 TLK
-21 QYAIADSTD
+21 DYAIADKTD
-30 TKKFSPRVY
+30 TEKFSPRVY
-39 RAYRAMQGLEDDSDK
+39 RAYRAIQGLEDDSDK
-54 VFAALAKTAENVYV
+54 TFAALAKTAKNVNV

-89 DVSKLYDMIKDVA
+89 DVSRLYDMIKDVA

-136 IKEAMTVPCKPL
+136 IEEAMTVPCKPL
-148 EKFIN
+148 ERFID

-182 LMFGFAPSTG
+182 LMLGFAPSTG

-240 ESQPISP
+240 ESQPISS
-247 DFIKNFMNPRMA
+247 DFIKNFMNQRMA

-274 GSSVIATNTEEEYFA
+274 GSSVIATNTEEDYFA
-289 SPQVSKRLI
+289 SQQVSKRLI
-298 LIRLNHTL
+298 LVRLNHTL

-315 KLHNLDV
+315 ELHNLDV
-322 AEILNYVNYTR
+322 AEILNYVNYEK
-333 PTKLFD
+333 PTNLFD
-339 VKNKWSNKLDS
+339 VKNKWNNKLDI

-357 YVNEVGAVK
+357 YVNETGAVK
-366 AGQLKKEF
+366 AGSLKKEF
-374 GNDIVKMAYPDGA
+374 GRDIVKAAYPDGA

-395 VIYGYFADKEATPEL
+395 VIYGYFAEKENNEL
-410 PKQSSFDEFNVSMLA
+410 PEQSSFDEFNISMLA
-425 GLRDTKPKQVKI
+425 GLKDTKPKKI
-437 TFGRMADN
+437 ITTFGYMSDN
-445 IEASNDTPKEE
+445 IEAANDIPKKQ
-456 QAMFGLFT
+456 QAMFGMFT

-474 KATGIVLDVDE
+474 KATGVVLDVDK

-514 YRVVVPGIESKD
+514 YRIVVPGIESKD

-537 SKLLKDD
+537 SKLIKDE
-544 IDPTCEAIAHRY
+544 IDPSCEAIAHRY

-566 YKPLNASLPHDT
+566 YKPLSYSLPRDK

-591 NRNSMTYWALQRAK
+591 SRNSITYWGLKRAQ
-605 EANDEDLAEEILR
+605 EANDEDLAMEVLR
-618 ASKCDESEIERFA
+618 ASQCDESEIERFA
-631 RRWDENRI
+631 RRWDNSKI

>member
-1 MMITGKPLNLQRGV
+1 ME
-15 AMQTLK
+15 TLK
-21 QYAIADSTD
+21 EYAVSDNTD
-30 TKKFSPRVY
+30 NQKFSPRVY
-39 RAYRAMQGLEDDSDK
+39 RAYRALQGLEDESDK
-54 VFAALAKTAENVYV
+54 TFAALAKTAKNVNV
-68 EELKLVYGAL
+68 NELKLVYGSL
-78 TAEFTIRDLSY
+78 TAEFTIRELSY
-89 DVSKLYDMIKDVA
+89 DVSKIRDMIKDTA
-102 YPRTKKATD
+102 FPRTKKATD

-136 IKEAMTVPCKPL
+136 IEEAMTVPCKPL

-182 LMFGFAPSTG
+182 LMLGFAPSTG

-289 SPQVSKRLI
+289 SQQVSKRLI
-298 LIRLNHTL
+298 LIRLDHAL

-315 KLHNLDV
+315 ELHNLDV
-322 AEILNYVNYTR
+322 AEILNYVNYEK
-333 PTKLFD
+333 PTKLFA
-339 VKNKWSNKLDS
+339 VKNRWSNKLDS

-357 YVNEVGAVK
+357 YVNEMGAVK
-366 AGQLKKEF
+366 AGSLKKEF
-374 GNDIVKMAYPDGA
+374 GKDIVKIAYPDGP

-395 VIYGYFADKEATPEL
+395 VIYGYFAEKEL
-410 PKQSSFDEFNVSMLA
+410 PEQSSFDEFNISMLT
-425 GLRDTKPKQVKI
+425 GLKDTKPKKI
-437 TFGRMADN
+437 ITTFGHMADN
-445 IEASNDTPKEE
+445 IEAANDTPKEE

-497 YAFIAYETSSS
+497 YAFIAYETSNS
-508 KPDKLR
+508 KPGKLR

-526 ADEYRENVIKV
+526 ADGYRENVIKI

-556 FIGGKNIVIN
+556 FVGGKNIVIN
-566 YKPLNASLPHDT
+566 YKPLSASMPRDT

-591 NRNSMTYWALQRAK
+591 SRNSITYWALKRAQ
-605 EANDEDLAEEILR
+605 EAGDEDLAEEVLK
-618 ASKCDESEIERFA
+618 ASQCDESEIERFA
-631 RRWDENRI
+631 RRWDDSKI

>member
-1 MMITGKPLNLQRGV
+1 
-15 AMQTLK
+15 MQTLRE
-21 QYAIADSTD
+21 YAIEDNTD
-30 TKKFSPRVY
+30 TQKFSPRVY
-39 RAYRAMQGLEDDSDK
+39 RAYRAIQGLEDDSDK
-54 VFAALAKTAENVYV
+54 TFAALAKTAKNVNV
-68 EELKLVYGAL
+68 NELKLVYGAL
-78 TAEFTIRDLSY
+78 TAEFTIRELRY
-89 DVSKLYDMIKDVA
+89 DVSQLRDMIKDVA
-102 YPRTKKATD
+102 FPRTKKATD
-111 EAAELMHDVLMVIA
+111 ESAELMHDVLMVIA
-125 KKVTEFKDYAP
+125 KKVTEFKEYAP

-148 EKFIN
+148 EKYID

-168 KYPFDNQKAGLRKH
+168 KYPFDNQKSGLRKH
-182 LMFGFAPSTG
+182 LMLGFAPSTG

-247 DFIKNFMNPRMA
+247 DFIKNFMNQRMA

-298 LIRLNHTL
+298 LIRLDHTL

-315 KLHNLDV
+315 ELHNLDV
-322 AEILNYVNYTR
+322 AEILNYVNYEK

-339 VKNKWSNKLDS
+339 VKNKWRNKLDS

-357 YVNEVGAVK
+357 YVNEMGAVK
-366 AGQLKKEF
+366 AGSLKKEF
-374 GNDIVKMAYPDGA
+374 GKDIVKLAYPNGP

-395 VIYGYFADKEATPEL
+395 VIYGYFAEEKNNDMPV
-410 PKQSSFDEFNVSMLA
+410 QDSFDEFNISMLT
-425 GLRDTKPKQVKI
+425 GLKDTKPKKI
-437 TFGRMADN
+437 ITTFGHMSDN
-445 IEASNDTPKEE
+445 IEAANDTPKEQ
-456 QAMFGLFT
+456 QAMFGLFV

-514 YRVVVPGIESKD
+514 YRVVVPGIESKN
-526 ADEYRENVIKV
+526 AEEYRENVIKI

-566 YKPLNASLPHDT
+566 YKPLSYSLPRDT
-578 TGIVSRV
+578 SGIVDRV
-585 ASAAVG
+585 SSAIEG
-591 NRNSMTYWALQRAK
+591 ERNSITYWGLKRAQ
-605 EANDEDLAEEILR
+605 EANDEDLAVEVLR

-631 RRWDENRI
+631 KRWDNSKI

>member
-1 MMITGKPLNLQRGV
+1 
-15 AMQTLK
+15 MQTLRE
-21 QYAIADSTD
+21 YAIADNTD
-30 TKKFSPRVY
+30 TRKFSPRVY
-39 RAYRAMQGLEDDSDK
+39 RAYKAMQGLDDDNDK
-54 VFAALAKTAENVYV
+54 TFAALAKTAKNVNV

-78 TAEFTIRDLSY
+78 TAEFTINDLSY
-89 DVSKLYDMIKDVA
+89 DVSRLHDMIKDVA
-102 YPRTKKATD
+102 YPRTKKATE

-136 IKEAMTVPCKPL
+136 IEEAMTVPCKPL
-148 EKFIN
+148 EKFID

-168 KYPFDNQKAGLRKH
+168 KYPFDNQKSGLRKH

-274 GSSVIATNTEEEYFA
+274 GSSVIATNTEEDYFA

-298 LIRLNHTL
+298 LIRLDHTL
-306 PDFTFDELN
+306 PNFTFEELN

-322 AEILNYVNYTR
+322 SEILNYVNYTGK
-333 PTKLFD
+333 TKLFD
-339 VKNKWSNKLDS
+339 IKNEWSNKLDS
-350 RIEECKK
+350 RIKECKK
-357 YVNEVGAVK
+357 YVNEMGAVK
-366 AGQLKKEF
+366 AGSLKKEF
-374 GNDIVKMAYPDGA
+374 GRDVVKGAYPDGA
-387 KTKRVDDL
+387 KTKRVDGMI
-395 VIYGYFADKEATPEL
+395 IYGYFAEKEADAEL
-410 PKQSSFDEFNVSMLA
+410 PKQSQFDEFTISMLT
-425 GLRDTKPKQVKI
+425 GLRDIKPRIIKT

-445 IEASNDTPKEE
+445 IEASNGIPKDE

-464 GTGVKTDEID
+464 GAGVKTNEID

-508 KPDKLR
+508 KPNKLR

-526 ADEYRENVIKV
+526 ADEYRKNVIEI

-544 IDPTCEAIAHRY
+544 IDPSCEAIAHRY

-566 YKPLNASLPHDT
+566 YKPLSYSLPRDK

-591 NRNSMTYWALQRAK
+591 NRNSITYWGLKRAK
-605 EANDEDLAEEILR
+605 EANDEDLAMEVLK
-618 ASKCDESEIERFA
+618 ASQCDQSEIERFA
-631 RRWDENRI
+631 KRWDENKL

>member
-1 MMITGKPLNLQRGV
+1 ML
-15 AMQTLK
+15 TLRE
-21 QYAIADSTD
+21 YAVSDNTSNE
-30 TKKFSPRVY
+30 KFSPRVY
-39 RAYRAMQGLEDDSDK
+39 RAYRALQGLEDDSDK
-54 VFAALAKTAENVYV
+54 TFDALAKTARNVNV
-68 EELKLVYGAL
+68 NELKLVYGAL
-78 TAEFTIRDLSY
+78 TAEFTIRELRY
-89 DVSKLYDMIKDVA
+89 DVSELRDMIKDVA

-136 IKEAMTVPCKPL
+136 IDEAMTIPCKPL
-148 EKFIN
+148 EKFID

-182 LMFGFAPSTG
+182 LMLGFAPSTG

-247 DFIKNFMNPRMA
+247 DFIKNFMNQRMA

-298 LIRLNHTL
+298 LIRLDHTL

-315 KLHNLDV
+315 ELHNLDV
-322 AEILNYVNYTR
+322 AEILNYVNYEK

-339 VKNKWSNKLDS
+339 VKNRWSNKLDS
-350 RIEECKK
+350 RVEECKK
-357 YVNEVGAVK
+357 YVNEMGAVK
-366 AGQLKKEF
+366 AGSLKKEF
-374 GNDIVKMAYPDGA
+374 GNDIVKIAYPEGA

-395 VIYGYFADKEATPEL
+395 VIYGYFAEKENTEL
-410 PKQSSFDEFNVSMLA
+410 PEQSSFDEFNISMLT
-425 GLRDTKPKQVKI
+425 GLKDTKPKKI
-437 TFGRMADN
+437 ITTFGHMSDN
-445 IEASNDTPKEE
+445 IEAANDTPKEE
-456 QAMFGLFT
+456 QAMFSLFT

-508 KPDKLR
+508 KPDSLR
-514 YRVVVPGIESKD
+514 YRVVIPGIESKD
-526 ADEYRENVIKV
+526 ADEYRENVIKIG
-537 SKLLKDD
+537 KLLKDD

-566 YKPLNASLPHDT
+566 YKPLNASLPRDT
-578 TGIVSRV
+578 SGIVDRV
-585 ASAAVG
+585 SSAIAG
-591 NRNSMTYWALQRAK
+591 ERNSITFWALNRAR
-605 EANDEDLAEEILR
+605 EANDEDLAMEVLK
-618 ASKCDESEIERFA
+618 ASQCDEAEIERFA
-631 RRWDENRI
+631 RRWDENKI

>member
-1 MMITGKPLNLQRGV
+1 ME
-15 AMQTLK
+15 TLK
-21 QYAIADSTD
+21 EYAIADKTD
-30 TKKFSPRVY
+30 TEKFSPRVY
-39 RAYRAMQGLEDDSDK
+39 RAYRAIQGLEDDSDK
-54 VFAALAKTAENVYV
+54 TFAALAKTAKNVNV
-68 EELKLVYGAL
+68 VELKLVYGAL

-89 DVSKLYDMIKDVA
+89 DVSRIRDMIKDVA

-136 IKEAMTVPCKPL
+136 VEEAMTVPCKPL
-148 EKFIN
+148 EKFID

-182 LMFGFAPSTG
+182 LMLGFAPSTG

-247 DFIKNFMNPRMA
+247 DFIKNFMNSRMA

-298 LIRLNHTL
+298 LIRLDHTL

-315 KLHNLDV
+315 ELHNLDV
-322 AEILNYVNYTR
+322 AEILNYVNYEK

-339 VKNKWSNKLDS
+339 VKNRWSNKLDR

-357 YVNEVGAVK
+357 YVNEMGAVK
-366 AGQLKKEF
+366 AGSLKKEF
-374 GNDIVKMAYPDGA
+374 GRDIVKAAYPDGA

-395 VIYGYFADKEATPEL
+395 VIYGYFAENEL
-410 PKQSSFDEFNVSMLA
+410 PEQSSFDEFNISMMT
-425 GLRDTKPKQVKI
+425 GLKDTKPKKI
-437 TFGRMADN
+437 ITTFGHMSDN
-445 IEASNDTPKEE
+445 IEAANDTPKEE

-497 YAFIAYETSSS
+497 YAFIAYETSNS

-514 YRVVVPGIESKD
+514 YRVVLPGIESKD
-526 ADEYRENVIKV
+526 ANEYRENVVKIG
-537 SKLLKDD
+537 SLLKDN

-566 YKPLNASLPHDT
+566 YKPLNASLPRDK

-585 ASAAVG
+585 ASAVVG
-591 NRNSMTYWALQRAK
+591 NRNSITYWGLKRAQ
-605 EANDEDLAEEILR
+605 EANDEDLAEEILK
-618 ASKCDESEIERFA
+618 ASQCDESEIERFA
-631 RRWDENRI
+631 KRWDNNQI

>member
-1 MMITGKPLNLQRGV
+1 
-15 AMQTLK
+15 MQTLRE
-21 QYAIADSTD
+21 YAIADNTD
-30 TKKFSPRVY
+30 TQKFSPRVY
-39 RAYRAMQGLEDDSDK
+39 RAYLAIQGLEDDSDK
-54 VFAALAKTAENVYV
+54 TFAALAKTARSVNVA
-68 EELKLVYGAL
+68 ELKLVYGSL

-89 DVSKLYDMIKDVA
+89 DVSRLGDMIKDVA
-102 YPRTKKATD
+102 FPRTKKAID

-136 IKEAMTVPCKPL
+136 ISEAMTVPCKPL
-148 EKFIN
+148 EKFID

-182 LMFGFAPSTG
+182 LMLGFAPSTG

-247 DFIKNFMNPRMA
+247 DFIKNFMNQRMA

-298 LIRLNHTL
+298 LIRLDHAL

-315 KLHNLDV
+315 QLHNLDV
-322 AEILNYVNYTR
+322 AEILNYVNYEK

-339 VKNKWSNKLDS
+339 VKNEWSNKLDI

-357 YVNEVGAVK
+357 YVNELGAVK
-366 AGQLKKEF
+366 AGSLKKEF
-374 GNDIVKMAYPDGA
+374 GRDIVKAAYPDGA

-395 VIYGYFADKEATPEL
+395 VIYGYFAEAEATNDL
-410 PKQSSFDEFNVSMLA
+410 PKQSSFDEFNISMLT
-425 GLRDTKPKQVKI
+425 GLRDTKPKQVKM
-437 TFGRMADN
+437 TFSRMADN
-445 IEASNDTPKEE
+445 IEAANDTPKEE

-485 SKLKSLKEIKLP
+485 SKFKSLDEIKLP
-497 YAFIAYETSSS
+497 YEFIAYETSSS
-508 KPDKLR
+508 KPGKLR
-514 YRVVVPGIESKD
+514 YRVAIPGIESKN
-526 ADEYRENVIKV
+526 ADDYRANVIKIGSV
-537 SKLLKDD
+537 LGDN

-556 FIGGKNIVIN
+556 FIGGKNIRIN
-566 YKPLNASLPHDT
+566 YKPLSAALPRDRS
-578 TGIVSRV
+578 GIVSRV
-585 ASAAVG
+585 ASATEG
-591 NRNSMTYWALQRAK
+591 SRNSITYWALNRAK
-605 EANDEDLAEEILR
+605 EVNDEELALEILR
-618 ASKCDESEIERFA
+618 ASQCDEAEIERFA
-631 RRWDENRI
+631 KRWDSSQL

>member
-1 MMITGKPLNLQRGV
+1 
-15 AMQTLK
+15 MQTLK
-21 QYAIADSTD
+21 EYAIADNTD
-30 TKKFSPRVY
+30 TQKFSPRVY
-39 RAYRAMQGLEDDSDK
+39 RAYRAIQGLEDESDK
-54 VFAALAKTAENVYV
+54 TFTALAKTAKNVNV
-68 EELKLVYGAL
+68 NELKLVYGSL
-78 TAEFTIRDLSY
+78 TAEFTIRELRY
-89 DVSKLYDMIKDVA
+89 DVSELRDMIKDVA

-136 IKEAMTVPCKPL
+136 IEEAMTVPCKPL
-148 EKFIN
+148 ERFID

-182 LMFGFAPSTG
+182 LMLGFAPSTG

-247 DFIKNFMNPRMA
+247 DFIKNFMNQRMA

-298 LIRLNHTL
+298 LIRLDHTL

-315 KLHNLDV
+315 ELHNLDV
-322 AEILNYVNYTR
+322 AEILNYVNYEK
-333 PTKLFD
+333 PSKLFD

-357 YVNEVGAVK
+357 YVNEMGAVK
-366 AGQLKKEF
+366 AGSLKKEF
-374 GNDIVKMAYPDGA
+374 GKDIVKVAYPNGP

-395 VIYGYFADKEATPEL
+395 VIYGYFAENKKSGLPE
-410 PKQSSFDEFNVSMLA
+410 QSSFDEFSISMLT
-425 GLRDTKPKQVKI
+425 GLKDTQPKKI
-437 TFGRMADN
+437 KTTFGSMSDN
-445 IEASNDTPKEE
+445 IEAANDTPKEE

-464 GTGVKTDEID
+464 GTGVKTDDID

-497 YAFIAYETSSS
+497 YAFIAYETSNS

-514 YRVVVPGIESKD
+514 YRIVLPGIESKD
-526 ADEYRENVIKV
+526 ADEYRENVIKIGG
-537 SKLLKDD
+537 LLKDN

-566 YKPLNASLPHDT
+566 YKPLNAALPRDT
-578 TGIVSRV
+578 SGIVDRV
-585 ASAAVG
+585 SSAAVG
-591 NRNSMTYWALQRAK
+591 SRNSITYWGLKRAQ
-605 EANDEDLAEEILR
+605 EANDEELAMEVLK
-618 ASKCDESEIERFA
+618 ASQCDESEIERFA
-631 RRWDENRI
+631 KRWDENKI

>member
-1 MMITGKPLNLQRGV
+1 
-15 AMQTLK
+15 MQTLK
-21 QYAIADSTD
+21 EYAVSDNTD
-30 TKKFSPRVY
+30 TNKFSPRVY
-39 RAYRAMQGLEDDSDK
+39 RAYRAIQGLEDESDK
-54 VFAALAKTAENVYV
+54 TFAALAQTAKNVNV
-68 EELKLVYGAL
+68 AELKLVYGAL
-78 TAEFTIRDLSY
+78 TAEFTIKKLSY
-89 DVSKLYDMIKDVA
+89 DVSRLYDMIKDVA

-136 IKEAMTVPCKPL
+136 IEDAMTVPCKPL
-148 EKFIN
+148 ERFID

-168 KYPFDNQKAGLRKH
+168 KYPFDNQKYGLRKH
-182 LMFGFAPSTG
+182 LMLGFAPSTG

-274 GSSVIATNTEEEYFA
+274 GSSVIATNTEEDYFA

-298 LIRLNHTL
+298 LVRLDHTL

-315 KLHNLDV
+315 ELHNLDV
-322 AEILNYVNYTR
+322 AEILNYVNYER
-333 PTKLFD
+333 QTKLFD

-350 RIEECKK
+350 RIKECKK
-357 YVNEVGAVK
+357 YVNDMGAVK
-366 AGQLKKEF
+366 AGSLKKEF
-374 GNDIVKMAYPDGA
+374 GRDVVKAAYPDGA

-395 VIYGYFADKEATPEL
+395 VIYGYFAEKENTEL
-410 PKQSSFDEFNVSMLA
+410 PKQSSFDEFNLSMLT
-425 GLRDTKPKQVKI
+425 GLKDTKPKKVKT

-445 IEASNDTPKEE
+445 IEAANDTPKAE
-456 QAMFGLFT
+456 QSMFGLFT

-474 KATGIVLDVDE
+474 KATGIVLDVDD

-497 YAFIAYETSSS
+497 YEFIAYETSSS
-508 KPDKLR
+508 KPDSLR
-514 YRVVVPGIESKD
+514 YRVIIPGIESKN
-526 ADEYRENVIKV
+526 ADDYRANVIKIGSV
-537 SKLLKDD
+537 LGDN

-566 YKPLNASLPHDT
+566 YKRLNASLPRDRS
-578 TGIVSRV
+578 GIVSRV
-585 ASAAVG
+585 ASAEQG
-591 NRNSMTYWALQRAK
+591 NRNSITFWALKRAQ

-618 ASKCDESEIERFA
+618 ASNCDEAEIERFA
-631 RRWDENRI
+631 KRWDNNQI

>member
-1 MMITGKPLNLQRGV
+1 
-15 AMQTLK
+15 MQTLRD
-21 QYAIADSTD
+21 YAIADNTD

-39 RAYRAMQGLEDDSDK
+39 RAYRAIQGLEDENDK
-54 VFAALAKTAENVYV
+54 TFAALAKTAKNVNV
-68 EELKLVYGAL
+68 AELKLVYGSL
-78 TAEFTIRDLSY
+78 TAEFTIRELRY
-89 DVSKLYDMIKDVA
+89 DVSQLRDMIKDVA

-136 IKEAMTVPCKPL
+136 VEEAMTVPCKPL
-148 EKFIN
+148 EKFID

-182 LMFGFAPSTG
+182 LMLGFAPSTG

-247 DFIKNFMNPRMA
+247 DFIKNFMNQRMA

-298 LIRLNHTL
+298 LIRLDHTL

-315 KLHNLDV
+315 ELHNLDV
-322 AEILNYVNYTR
+322 AEILNYVNYEK

-357 YVNEVGAVK
+357 YVNAMGAVK
-366 AGQLKKEF
+366 AGSLKKEF
-374 GNDIVKMAYPDGA
+374 GKDIVKLAYPDGP

-395 VIYGYFADKEATPEL
+395 VIYGYFADNKKDGL
-410 PKQSSFDEFNVSMLA
+410 PKQTSFDEFNISMLT
-425 GLRDTKPKQVKI
+425 GLKDTKPKQIKT
-437 TFGRMADN
+437 TFGSMSDN
-445 IEASNDTPKEE
+445 IEAANDTPKEE

-514 YRVVVPGIESKD
+514 YRVVLPGIESKN
-526 ADEYRENVIKV
+526 ADEYRENVIKIG
-537 SKLLKDD
+537 KLLKDD

-566 YKPLNASLPHDT
+566 YKPLSASLPRDT
-578 TGIVSRV
+578 SGIVDRV
-585 ASAAVG
+585 SSATVG
-591 NRNSMTYWALQRAK
+591 SRNSITYWALKRAQ
-605 EANDEDLAEEILR
+605 EANDEDLAMEVLK
-618 ASKCDESEIERFA
+618 ASQCDEAEIERFA
-631 RRWDENRI
+631 KRWDENKI

>member
-1 MMITGKPLNLQRGV
+1 
-15 AMQTLK
+15 MQTLRE
-21 QYAIADSTD
+21 YAIKDNTN
-30 TKKFSPRVY
+30 TEKFSPRVY
-39 RAYRAMQGLEDDSDK
+39 RAYRALQGLEDESDK
-54 VFAALAKTAENVYV
+54 TFAALSKTAKNVNV

-89 DVSKLYDMIKDVA
+89 DVSRLRDMIKDVA
-102 YPRTKKATD
+102 FSRTKKATD

-136 IKEAMTVPCKPL
+136 VEEAMTVPCKAL
-148 EKFIN
+148 EKYID

-182 LMFGFAPSTG
+182 LMLGFAPSTG

-247 DFIKNFMNPRMA
+247 DFIKNFMNQRMA

-298 LIRLNHTL
+298 LIRLDHTL

-315 KLHNLDV
+315 ELHNLDV
-322 AEILNYVNYTR
+322 AQILNYVNYEK

-339 VKNKWSNKLDS
+339 VKNRWSNKLDS
-350 RIEECKK
+350 LIDECKK
-357 YVNEVGAVK
+357 YVNEMGAVK
-366 AGQLKKEF
+366 AGSLKKEF
-374 GNDIVKMAYPDGA
+374 GKDIVKAAYPDGP

-395 VIYGYFADKEATPEL
+395 VIYGYFAEKANAGLPE
-410 PKQSSFDEFNVSMLA
+410 QSSFDEFNISMLT
-425 GLRDTKPKQVKI
+425 GLKDTNPKQIKT
-437 TFGRMADN
+437 TFGHMSDN
-445 IEASNDTPKEE
+445 IEAANDTPKEE
-456 QAMFGLFT
+456 QTMFGLFT

-485 SKLKSLKEIKLP
+485 SKLKSLKEIKIP

-514 YRVVVPGIESKD
+514 YRIVLPGIESKN

-537 SKLLKDD
+537 GKLLKDE

-566 YKPLNASLPHDT
+566 YKPLNASLPRDT
-578 TGIVSRV
+578 SGIIDRVS
-585 ASAAVG
+585 SAAVG
-591 NRNSMTYWALQRAK
+591 SRNSITYWGLKRAQ
-605 EANDEDLAEEILR
+605 EANDEDLAMEVLK
-618 ASKCDESEIERFA
+618 ASQCDESEIERFA
-631 RRWDENRI
+631 KRWDNNQI

>member
-1 MMITGKPLNLQRGV
+1 
-15 AMQTLK
+15 MQTLRD
-21 QYAIADSTD
+21 YAVADNTD
-30 TKKFSPRVY
+30 TQKFSPRVF
-39 RAYRAMQGLEDDSDK
+39 RAYRAIQGLEDDNDK
-54 VFAALAKTAENVYV
+54 TFVALAKTAKNVNV
-68 EELKLVYGAL
+68 NELKLVYGAL
-78 TAEFTIRDLSY
+78 TAEFTIRELRY
-89 DVSKLYDMIKDVA
+89 DVSELRDMIKDVA
-102 YPRTKKATD
+102 FPRTKKATD

-136 IKEAMTVPCKPL
+136 IEEAMTVPCKPL
-148 EKFIN
+148 EKYID

-168 KYPFDNQKAGLRKH
+168 KYPFDNQKSGLRKH
-182 LMFGFAPSTG
+182 LMLGFAPSTG

-225 GMVNGKFLVITDDDD
+225 SMVNGKFLVITDDDD

-247 DFIKNFMNPRMA
+247 DFIKNFMNQRMA

-298 LIRLNHTL
+298 LIRLDHTL

-315 KLHNLDV
+315 ELHNLDV
-322 AEILNYVNYTR
+322 AEILNYVNYEK

-339 VKNKWSNKLDS
+339 VKNRWSNKLDS
-350 RIEECKK
+350 RVEECKK
-357 YVNEVGAVK
+357 YVNEMGAVK
-366 AGQLKKEF
+366 AGSLKKEF
-374 GNDIVKMAYPDGA
+374 GRDVVKAAYPDGA
-387 KTKRVDDL
+387 KTKRADGL
-395 VIYGYFADKEATPEL
+395 IIYGYFAEKENTNLPE
-410 PKQSSFDEFNVSMLA
+410 QSSFDEFNISMMT
-425 GLRDTKPKQVKI
+425 GLKDTKPKKI
-437 TFGRMADN
+437 ITTFGHMSDN
-445 IEASNDTPKEE
+445 IEAANDTPKEE
-456 QAMFGLFT
+456 QAMFGLFN

-508 KPDKLR
+508 KPDSLR
-514 YRVVVPGIESKD
+514 YRVVIPGIESKN
-526 ADEYRENVIKV
+526 ADEYRENTIKIG
-537 SKLLKDD
+537 KLLKDD

-556 FIGGKNIVIN
+556 FIGGKNIFIN
-566 YKPLNASLPHDT
+566 YKPLTASLPRDT
-578 TGIVSRV
+578 SGIVDRV
-585 ASAAVG
+585 SSAAVG
-591 NRNSMTYWALQRAK
+591 ERNSITYWALKRAQ
-605 EANDEDLAEEILR
+605 EANDEGLAMEVLK
-618 ASKCDESEIERFA
+618 ASQCDESEIERFA
-631 RRWDENRI
+631 GRWDNNKI

>member
-1 MMITGKPLNLQRGV
+1 M
-15 AMQTLK
+15 ATLK
-21 QYAIADSTD
+21 EYAIKDHTD
-30 TKKFSPRVY
+30 TNKFSPRVF
-39 RAYRAMQGLEDDSDK
+39 RAYKAIQGFYDESDK
-54 VFAALAKTAENVYV
+54 TFKALAKTAENVTV

-89 DVSKLYDMIKDVA
+89 DVSQLGDMIKDTA
-102 YPRTKKATD
+102 FPRTKKAVD

-136 IKEAMTVPCKPL
+136 ISEAMTIPCKPL
-148 EKFIN
+148 ERFID
-153 YLESETYKGVWSDIM
+153 YLESETYKGIWSDIM

-182 LMFGFAPSTG
+182 LMLGFAPSTG

-247 DFIKNFMNPRMA
+247 DFIKNFMNQRMA

-298 LIRLNHTL
+298 LVRLNHTL
-306 PDFTFDELN
+306 PDFTFEELN
-315 KLHNLDV
+315 ELHNLDV
-322 AEILNYVNYTR
+322 AEILNYVNYEK

-339 VKNKWSNKLDS
+339 IKNKWSNKLDS

-357 YVNEVGAVK
+357 YVNEMGAVK
-366 AGQLKKEF
+366 AGSLKKEF
-374 GNDIVKMAYPDGA
+374 GRDIVKAAYPDGA

-395 VIYGYFADKEATPEL
+395 VIYGYFAEELETPNL
-410 PKQSSFDEFNVSMLA
+410 PKQKSFDEFNVSMLA
-425 GLRDTKPKQVKI
+425 GLRDTKPKQIKA
-437 TFGRMADN
+437 TFSSMADN
-445 IEASNDTPKEE
+445 IEAANDTPKEQ

-464 GTGVKTDEID
+464 GAGVKTDEID
-474 KATGIVLDVDE
+474 KATGIVLDVDK

-514 YRVVVPGIESKD
+514 YRVIIPGIESKD
-526 ADEYRENVIKV
+526 ADEYRENTIKIG
-537 SKLLKDD
+537 KLLQDD

-556 FIGGKNIVIN
+556 FIGGKNIRIN
-566 YKPLNASLPHDT
+566 YKPLNATLPHDRS
-578 TGIVSRV
+578 GIVSCV

-591 NRNSMTYWALQRAK
+591 ERNSVTYWGLKRAQ
-605 EANDEDLAEEILR
+605 EANDEDLALEILK
-618 ASKCDESEIERFA
+618 ASQCDQSEIEYFA
-631 RRWDENRI
+631 KRWDGSKI

>member
-1 MMITGKPLNLQRGV
+1 ME
-15 AMQTLK
+15 TLK
-21 QYAIADSTD
+21 EYAIADKTNNE
-30 TKKFSPRVY
+30 KFSPRVF
-39 RAYRAMQGLEDDSDK
+39 RAYRAIQGLEDDSDK
-54 VFAALAKTAENVYV
+54 TFAALAKTAKSVNV

-78 TAEFTIRDLSY
+78 TAEFTIRELSY
-89 DVSKLYDMIKDVA
+89 DVSKLRDMIKDVA

-136 IKEAMTVPCKPL
+136 IEEAMTVPCKPL
-148 EKFIN
+148 ERFIDF
-153 YLESETYKGVWSDIM
+153 LESETYKGVWSDIM

-182 LMFGFAPSTG
+182 LMLGFAPSTG

-247 DFIKNFMNPRMA
+247 DFIKNFMNQRMA

-298 LIRLNHTL
+298 LIRLDHTL

-315 KLHNLDV
+315 ELHNLDV
-322 AEILNYVNYTR
+322 AEILNYVNYEK

-357 YVNEVGAVK
+357 YVNEMGAVK
-366 AGQLKKEF
+366 AGSLKKEF
-374 GNDIVKMAYPDGA
+374 GKDIVKIAYPDGP

-395 VIYGYFADKEATPEL
+395 VIYGYFAEKLNTEL
-410 PKQSSFDEFNVSMLA
+410 PEQSSFDEFNISMLT
-425 GLRDTKPKQVKI
+425 GLKDTKPKKI
-437 TFGRMADN
+437 KTTFGSMSDN
-445 IEASNDTPKEE
+445 IEAANDTPKEE

-485 SKLKSLKEIKLP
+485 SRLKSLKEIKLP

-514 YRVVVPGIESKD
+514 YRVVLPGIESKD
-526 ADEYRENVIKV
+526 ADEYRENVIKIGG
-537 SKLLKDD
+537 LLKDD
-544 IDPTCEAIAHRY
+544 IDPTCESIAHRY

-566 YKPLNASLPHDT
+566 YKPLNASLPRDT
-578 TGIVSRV
+578 SGIVDRV
-585 ASAAVG
+585 SSAIVG
-591 NRNSMTYWALQRAK
+591 ERNSITYWALKRAK
-605 EANDEDLAEEILR
+605 EANDEDLAVEVLK
-618 ASKCDESEIERFA
+618 ASQCGEAEVERFA
-631 RRWDENRI
+631 RRWDENKI

>member
-1 MMITGKPLNLQRGV
+1 ML
-15 AMQTLK
+15 TLK
-21 QYAIADSTD
+21 EYAIADTTD
-30 TKKFSPRVY
+30 TQKFSPRVF
-39 RAYRAMQGLEDDSDK
+39 RAYRAIQGLEDDSDK
-54 VFAALAKTAENVYV
+54 TFAALAKTAENVNV

-89 DVSKLYDMIKDVA
+89 DVSRIYDMIKDVA
-102 YPRTKKATD
+102 YPRTKKANE

-125 KKVTEFKDYAP
+125 KNVTEFKDYAP
-136 IKEAMTVPCKPL
+136 INEAMTVPCKPL
-148 EKFIN
+148 EKFID

-298 LIRLNHTL
+298 LIRLDHTL

-322 AEILNYVNYTR
+322 AEILNYVNYTK
-333 PTKLFD
+333 PSKLFD
-339 VKNKWSNKLDS
+339 VKNRWSNKLDS

-357 YVNEVGAVK
+357 YVNEMGAVK
-366 AGQLKKEF
+366 AGSLKKEF
-374 GNDIVKMAYPDGA
+374 GRDIVKMAYPDGA

-395 VIYGYFADKEATPEL
+395 VIYGYFAEELETPDL

-425 GLRDTKPKQVKI
+425 GLTDTNPKRIKA
-437 TFGRMADN
+437 TFSSMADN
-445 IEASNDTPKEE
+445 IEAANDTPKEQ

-474 KATGIVLDVDE
+474 KATGIVLDVDK

-508 KPDKLR
+508 KPDSLR
-514 YRVVVPGIESKD
+514 YRVVLPGIESKN
-526 ADEYRENVIKV
+526 ADEYRENTIKIG
-537 SKLLKDD
+537 KLLQDD

-566 YKPLNASLPHDT
+566 YKKLNATLPHDRS
-578 TGIVSRV
+578 GIVNRV
-585 ASAAVG
+585 ASAVQG
-591 NRNSMTYWALQRAK
+591 ERNSVTYWALKRAQ
-605 EANDEDLAEEILR
+605 ESNDEELALEILKE
-618 ASKCDESEIERFA
+618 SQCDQSEIEYFA
-631 RRWDENRI
+631 KRWDENRI

>member
-1 MMITGKPLNLQRGV
+1 
-15 AMQTLK
+15 MQSLK
-21 QYAIADSTD
+21 EYAIADNTD
-30 TKKFSPRVY
+30 TNKFSPRVY
-39 RAYRAMQGLEDDSDK
+39 RAYRAIQGLDDDSDK
-54 VFAALAKTAENVYV
+54 TFEALAKTARHVNV

-89 DVSKLYDMIKDVA
+89 DVSRLHDMIKDVA
-102 YPRTKKATD
+102 YPRTKKAND

-136 IKEAMTVPCKPL
+136 IEEAMTVPCKPL
-148 EKFIN
+148 EKFID

-168 KYPFDNQKAGLRKH
+168 KYPFDNQKFGLRKH
-182 LMFGFAPSTG
+182 LMLGFAPSTG

-247 DFIKNFMNPRMA
+247 DFIKNFMNQRMA

-274 GSSVIATNTEEEYFA
+274 GSSVIATNTEEDYFA
-289 SPQVSKRLI
+289 SPQVSKRLV
-298 LIRLNHTL
+298 LIRLDHTL

-322 AEILNYVNYTR
+322 AEILNYVNYTK

-350 RIEECKK
+350 LIKECKK
-357 YVNEVGAVK
+357 YVNEMGAVK
-366 AGQLKKEF
+366 AGTLKKEF
-374 GNDIVKMAYPDGA
+374 GRDAVKAAYPDGA

-395 VIYGYFADKEATPEL
+395 IIYGYFAENEATTDL
-410 PKQSSFDEFNVSMLA
+410 PKQKSLDEFNVSMLTC
-425 GLRDTKPKQVKI
+425 LRDTKPKKI
-437 TFGRMADN
+437 AATFSSMADN
-445 IEASNDTPKEE
+445 IEAANVTPKEG

-485 SKLKSLKEIKLP
+485 SKLSSLDEIKLP
-497 YAFIAYETSSS
+497 YAFLAYETSSS
-508 KPDKLR
+508 KPGKLR
-514 YRVVVPGIESKD
+514 YRVVLPGIESKN
-526 ADEYRENVIKV
+526 ADEYRENVIKIG
-537 SKLLKDD
+537 KLLKDD

-556 FIGGKNIVIN
+556 FLGGKHIRIN
-566 YKPLNASLPHDT
+566 YKPLNASLPHDNR
-578 TGIVSRV
+578 GIVSRV
-585 ASAAVG
+585 ASAAAG
-591 NRNSMTYWALQRAK
+591 SRNSITYWGLKRAQ
-605 EANDEDLAEEILR
+605 EANDEELAVEILK
-618 ASKCDESEIERFA
+618 ASQCDESEIERFA
-631 RRWDENRI
+631 RRWDENKI

>member
-1 MMITGKPLNLQRGV
+1 ME
-15 AMQTLK
+15 TLRE
-21 QYAIADSTD
+21 YAIADNTNNE
-30 TKKFSPRVY
+30 KFSPRVY
-39 RAYRAMQGLEDDSDK
+39 RAYRAIQGLEDESDK
-54 VFAALAKTAENVYV
+54 TFMALAKTAKNVNV
-68 EELKLVYGAL
+68 AELKLVYGAL

-89 DVSKLYDMIKDVA
+89 DVSRLHDMIKDVA
-102 YPRTKKATD
+102 YPRTKKATE

-136 IKEAMTVPCKPL
+136 ISEAMTVPCKPL
-148 EKFIN
+148 EIFID

-168 KYPFDNQKAGLRKH
+168 KYPFDNQKSGLRKH
-182 LMFGFAPSTG
+182 LMLGFAPSTG

-247 DFIKNFMNPRMA
+247 DFIKNFMNQRMA

-298 LIRLNHTL
+298 LIRLDHKL

-315 KLHNLDV
+315 ELHNLDV
-322 AEILNYVNYTR
+322 AQILNYVNYEK

-339 VKNKWSNKLDS
+339 VNNRWSNKLDS
-350 RIEECKK
+350 LIDECKK
-357 YVNEVGAVK
+357 YVNEMGAVK
-366 AGQLKKEF
+366 AGSLKKEF
-374 GNDIVKMAYPDGA
+374 GKDIVKAAYPDGP
-387 KTKRVDDL
+387 KTKRFDDL
-395 VIYGYFADKEATPEL
+395 VIYGYFAEKANAGLPE
-410 PKQSSFDEFNVSMLA
+410 QSSFDEFNISMLT
-425 GLRDTKPKQVKI
+425 GLKDTKPKKI
-437 TFGRMADN
+437 KTTFGSMSDN
-445 IEASNDTPKEE
+445 IEAANDTPKEE

-485 SKLKSLKEIKLP
+485 SKMKSLKEIKLP

-514 YRVVVPGIESKD
+514 YRVVLPGIESKN
-526 ADEYRENVIKV
+526 ADEYRENVIKIG
-537 SKLLKDD
+537 KLLKDD
-544 IDPTCEAIAHRY
+544 IDSTCEAIAHRY

-566 YKPLNASLPHDT
+566 YKPLNASLPRDT
-578 TGIVSRV
+578 SGIVDRV
-585 ASAAVG
+585 SSAAVG
-591 NRNSMTYWALQRAK
+591 SRNSITFWALNRAK
-605 EANDEDLAEEILR
+605 EANDEDLAVEVLK
-618 ASKCDESEIERFA
+618 ASQCDEAEIERFA
-631 RRWDENRI
+631 RRWDNNKI

>member
-1 MMITGKPLNLQRGV
+1 
-15 AMQTLK
+15 MQTLRE
-21 QYAIADSTD
+21 YAITD
-30 TKKFSPRVY
+30 NTDNQKFSPRVY
-39 RAYRAMQGLEDDSDK
+39 RAYRAIQGLEDDSDK
-54 VFAALAKTAENVYV
+54 TFAALSKTAKNVNV
-68 EELKLVYGAL
+68 NELKLVYGSL
-78 TAEFTIRDLSY
+78 TAEFTIRELRY
-89 DVSKLYDMIKDVA
+89 DVSQLRDMIKDVA

-125 KKVTEFKDYAP
+125 KRVTEFKDYAP
-136 IKEAMTVPCKPL
+136 VEEAMTVPCKPL
-148 EKFIN
+148 EKYIDF
-153 YLESETYKGVWSDIM
+153 LESETYKGVWSDIM
-168 KYPFDNQKAGLRKH
+168 KYPFDNQKSGLRKH

-247 DFIKNFMNPRMA
+247 DFIKNFMNQRMA

-274 GSSVIATNTEEEYFA
+274 GSSVIATNTEEEYFS

-298 LIRLNHTL
+298 LIRLDHKL
-306 PDFTFDELN
+306 PDFTFEELN
-315 KLHNLDV
+315 ELHNLDV
-322 AEILNYVNYTR
+322 AQILNYVNYEK

-339 VKNKWSNKLDS
+339 VKNKWSNKLDVKV
-350 RIEECKK
+350 EECRN
-357 YVNEVGAVK
+357 YVNEMGAVK
-366 AGQLKKEF
+366 AGSLKKEF
-374 GNDIVKMAYPDGA
+374 GKDIVKAAYPNGA
-387 KTKRVDDL
+387 KTKRLGDL
-395 VIYGYFADKEATPEL
+395 VIYGYFAEKENNEL
-410 PKQSSFDEFNVSMLA
+410 PEQSSFDEFNISMLT
-425 GLRDTKPKQVKI
+425 GLKDTKPKKI
-437 TFGRMADN
+437 KTTFGSMSDN
-445 IEASNDTPKEE
+445 IEAANDMPKTE

-474 KATGIVLDVDE
+474 KATGIVLDIDK

-514 YRVVVPGIESKD
+514 YRIVLPGIESKN

-537 SKLLKDD
+537 GKLLKDD

-566 YKPLNASLPHDT
+566 YKPLIASLPRDT
-578 TGIVSRV
+578 SGIVDRV
-585 ASAAVG
+585 SSAVAG
-591 NRNSMTYWALQRAK
+591 ERNSITYWALNRAK
-605 EANDEDLAEEILR
+605 EANDEDLAVEVLR
-618 ASKCDESEIERFA
+618 ASQCDEAEIERFA
-631 RRWDENRI
+631 KRWDNNQI

>member
-1 MMITGKPLNLQRGV
+1 
-15 AMQTLK
+15 MQTLRE
-21 QYAIADSTD
+21 YAIEDGTD
-30 TKKFSPRVY
+30 TQKFSPRVY
-39 RAYRAMQGLEDDSDK
+39 RAYRAIQGLEDDSDK
-54 VFAALAKTAENVYV
+54 TFDALAKTARNVNV
-68 EELKLVYGAL
+68 AELKLVYGSL
-78 TAEFTIRDLSY
+78 TAEFTIKKLSY
-89 DVSKLYDMIKDVA
+89 DVSRLYDMIKDVA

-136 IKEAMTVPCKPL
+136 IEEAMTVPCKPL
-148 EKFIN
+148 ERFID

-168 KYPFDNQKAGLRKH
+168 KYPFDNQKYGLRKH
-182 LMFGFAPSTG
+182 LMLGFAPSTG

-274 GSSVIATNTEEEYFA
+274 GSSVIATNTEEDYFA

-298 LIRLNHTL
+298 LVRLDHTL

-315 KLHNLDV
+315 ELHNLDV
-322 AEILNYVNYTR
+322 AEILNYVNYEK

-339 VKNKWSNKLDS
+339 IKNRWSNKLDS
-350 RIEECKK
+350 RIAECKK
-357 YVNEVGAVK
+357 YVNDMGAVK
-366 AGQLKKEF
+366 AGSLKKEF
-374 GNDIVKMAYPDGA
+374 GRDVVKAAYPDGA

-395 VIYGYFADKEATPEL
+395 VIYGYFAEKENTEL
-410 PKQSSFDEFNVSMLA
+410 PKQSSFDEFNLSMLT
-425 GLRDTKPKQVKI
+425 GLRDTKPKKI
-437 TFGRMADN
+437 KTTFGRMADN
-445 IEASNDTPKEE
+445 IEAANDTPKEE

-497 YAFIAYETSSS
+497 YEFIAYETSSS

-526 ADEYRENVIKV
+526 ADSYRENVIKV

-566 YKPLNASLPHDT
+566 YKRLRNSLPHDN

-585 ASAAVG
+585 ASANIG
-591 NRNSMTYWALQRAK
+591 ERNSITYWALQRAK
-605 EANDEDLAEEILR
+605 DANDEDLAMEVLK
-618 ASKCDESEIERFA
+618 ASQCDQSEIERFA
-631 RRWDENRI
+631 KRWDENKI